1 MDIFFK
7 NKFKAVKTLAILL
20 TLVAVVS
27 LSSCGNSSSKS
38 SKIYERI
45 VATSPA
51 TAEILDKLGVENVVG
66 VAESKIYN
74 LPERYKDVKKIGGP
88 MAPDI
93 EIIRD
98 LKADLVIGPKS
109 LQGELEAKYDN
120 AGIESKFLN
129 LSTVEGLY
137 DSVEELGK
145 LLGKEKEAKILIDEY
160 EKKISDIKD
169 GIKGKKKPR
178 VLVLMGVPGSYLVA
192 TENSYVGNLVK
203 LAGGENVYGDGK
215 GEEFL
220 KVNTEDMVQKDVDII
235 LRAAHGVPEQ
245 VKESFKKEFENNDI
259 WKHFE
264 AVKNNKVYDL
274 QSGIFGMSASF
285 QYQDALTELDKLL
298 FN

>member
-1 MDIFFK
+1 MSIFFGNRLK
-7 NKFKAVKTLAILL
+7 NFKILG
-20 TLVAVVS
+20 TCFAVVS
-27 LSSCGNSSSKS
+27 ILLLASCGSTASKT
-38 SKIYERI
+38 SKNYERI

-66 VAESKIYN
+66 VAESRIYQ
-74 LPERYKDVKKIGGP
+74 LPERYKDIKKVGGP

-93 EIIRD
+93 EIIRE

-109 LQGELEAKYDN
+109 LQGELETKYEN

-137 DSVEELGK
+137 DSVEEIGR
-145 LLGKEKEAKILIDEY
+145 LLGKEKEAKALVKEY
-160 EKKISDIKD
+160 EEKISSIKD
-169 GIKGKKKPR
+169 KIKDKKKPR

-220 KVNTEDMVQKDVDII
+220 KVNTEDMIQKDVDII

-245 VKESFKKEFENNDI
+245 VKESFKTEFETNDI

-274 QSGIFGMSASF
+274 ESGTFGMSASF
-285 QYQDALTELDKLL
+285 QYEKALDELDKLL
-298 FN
+298 FE